1 MFQNLLTALLGHPL
15 TRNVSIDD
23 PSAVEL
29 RRRIIRE
36 KPFLL
41 RIYQE
46 WYEQLAE
53 GIPRGAG
60 AVLELGAGAGFLR
73 EFLADVIVSDVVH
86 HSGVDIVLDGMA
98 LPVPDGALRAI
109 VMLDVLHHLPQPRQF
124 FREAARCVRPGGAIV
139 MIEPWVTTWSKF
151 VYGKL
156 HHEPFRPEA
165 QKWEFPSTGP
175 LSGANGALPWM
186 LFERDRVQFARE
198 FPTWA
203 VRKTEV
209 QMPFRYVLSGGV
221 SMRSLT
227 PQRSFRLWRGFER
240 ALQPW
245 MRHLGMFAIITLER
259 TDSM

>member
-1 MFQNLLTALLGHPL
+1 LLTAFLAHPL

-46 WYEQLAE
+46 WYEQLAG
-53 GIPRGAG
+53 GIPSGPG

-73 EFLADVIVSDVVH
+73 EFIEDVIVSDVVH
-86 HSGVDIVLDGMA
+86 HSGVDVVLDGTA
-98 LPVPDGALRAI
+98 LPVANGALRAI
-109 VMLDVLHHLPQPRQF
+109 VMLDVLHHVPQPRRF
-124 FREAARCVRPGGAIV
+124 FAEAARCVRPGGTIV

-165 QKWEFPSTGP
+165 QQWEFPSTGP

-198 FPTWA
+198 FPTWT
-203 VRKTEV
+203 VRRTEIQV
-209 QMPFRYVLSGGV
+209 PFRYVLSGGV
-221 SMRSLT
+221 SMRCLT
-227 PQRSFRLWRGFER
+227 PHVSFRLWRRVER

-245 MRHLGMFAIITLER
+245 MHRLGMFAYVTLER
-259 TDSM
+259 TTEL